1 MLALKHGS
9 AKDRKTIIKSFKT
22 YIGKVGTTKAYLRL
36 ANFTFFLDLPRG
48 AWVEGSFDGI

>member
-22 YIGKVGTTKAYLRL
+22 YIGKVGNCAKCQVQITCISRFASRST
-36 ANFTFFLDLPRG
+36 G
-48 AWVEGSFDGI
+48 